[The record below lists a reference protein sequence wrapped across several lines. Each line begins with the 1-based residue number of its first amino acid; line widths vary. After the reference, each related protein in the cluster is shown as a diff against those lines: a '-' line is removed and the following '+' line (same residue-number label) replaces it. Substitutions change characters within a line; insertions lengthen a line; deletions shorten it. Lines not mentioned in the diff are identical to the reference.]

1 MKVFLTNHTAKR
13 MTILKSQ
20 NTSFRSS
27 IPIISTGSRYI
38 INNNSNITCNIQW
51 YTIAYLLYKY
61 TKNSEYPE
69 LKKELYNGQKN
80 GYYTLQDL
88 ETNTFN
94 QELNNEID
102 QKKNEIKNK
111 IINEQNKYLD
121 SCRLK
126 GEEYIVDELGDDEK
140 YVYLTRK
147 SDNVEFQDLK
157 ITDEMYENTRS
168 AGFGAEVQRR
178 IMIGTYVLS
187 AGYYD
192 AYYLK
197 ALNVRK
203 LIRQDYINAFKEVDA
218 ILTPV
223 APTTAFTIE

>member
-1 MKVFLTNHTAKR
+1 MDLSIIKD
-13 MTILKSQ
+13 TIVDITKGIGETLIKELS
-20 NTSFRSS
+20 N
-27 IPIISTGSRYI
+27 YM
-38 INNNSNITCNIQW
+38 NNNQLTDDSKVKVQNETRKMLKEYNGIYEVKNRVV
-51 YTIAYLLYKY
+51 YEY

-157 ITDEMYENTRS
+157 ITDEMYENIKESFRNKQTPTLIWN
-168 AGFGAEVQRR
+168 GKE
-178 IMIGTYVLS
+178 YVMK
-187 AGYYD
+187 D
-192 AYYLK
+192 
-197 ALNVRK
+197 
-203 LIRQDYINAFKEVDA
+203 
-218 ILTPV
+218 
-223 APTTAFTIE
+223 

>member
-1 MKVFLTNHTAKR
+1 MDLSIIKD
-13 MTILKSQ
+13 TIVDITKGIGETLIKELS
-20 NTSFRSS
+20 N
-27 IPIISTGSRYI
+27 YM
-38 INNNSNITCNIQW
+38 NNNQLTDDSKVKVQNETRKMLKEYNGIYEVKNRVV
-51 YTIAYLLYKY
+51 YKY

-157 ITDEMYENTRS
+157 ITDEMYENIKESFRNKQTPTLIWN
-168 AGFGAEVQRR
+168 GNE
-178 IMIGTYVLS
+178 YVMK
-187 AGYYD
+187 D
-192 AYYLK
+192 
-197 ALNVRK
+197 
-203 LIRQDYINAFKEVDA
+203 
-218 ILTPV
+218 
-223 APTTAFTIE
+223 

>member
-1 MKVFLTNHTAKR
+1 MDLSIIKD
-13 MTILKSQ
+13 TIVDITKGIGETLIKELS
-20 NTSFRSS
+20 N
-27 IPIISTGSRYI
+27 YM
-38 INNNSNITCNIQW
+38 NNNQLTDDSKVKVQNETRKMLKEYNGIYEVKNRVV
-51 YTIAYLLYKY
+51 YEY

-157 ITDEMYENTRS
+157 ITDEMYENIKESFRNKQTPTLIWN
-168 AGFGAEVQRR
+168 GNE
-178 IMIGTYVLS
+178 YVMK
-187 AGYYD
+187 D
-192 AYYLK
+192 
-197 ALNVRK
+197 
-203 LIRQDYINAFKEVDA
+203 
-218 ILTPV
+218 
-223 APTTAFTIE
+223 

>member
-1 MKVFLTNHTAKR
+1 M
-13 MTILKSQ
+13 
-20 NTSFRSS
+20 
-27 IPIISTGSRYI
+27 
-38 INNNSNITCNIQW
+38 NNNQLTDDSKVKVQNETRKMLKEYNGIYEVKNRVV
-51 YTIAYLLYKY
+51 YEY

-157 ITDEMYENTRS
+157 ITDEMYENIKESFRNKQTPTLIWN
-168 AGFGAEVQRR
+168 GNE
-178 IMIGTYVLS
+178 YVMK
-187 AGYYD
+187 D
-192 AYYLK
+192 
-197 ALNVRK
+197 
-203 LIRQDYINAFKEVDA
+203 
-218 ILTPV
+218 
-223 APTTAFTIE
+223 